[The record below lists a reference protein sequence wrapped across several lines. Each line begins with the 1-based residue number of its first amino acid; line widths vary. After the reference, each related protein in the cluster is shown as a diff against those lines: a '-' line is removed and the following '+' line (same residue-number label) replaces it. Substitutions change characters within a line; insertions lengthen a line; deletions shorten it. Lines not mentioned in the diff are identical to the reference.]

1 MKAVVVRDGPV
12 TNIAQPSEIAK
23 GVWLVSRG
31 TGKSNV
37 YLVRSG
43 PSWTLID
50 AAWAHH
56 GELIRKSAEML
67 FGVNAPPA
75 AILLTHLHPDHAGS
89 AAELARAWSVPV
101 YVHQGELPL
110 PSGKLAYSDPIDRVI
125 GPFTRFLPE
134 GEFEA
139 CLRLATAFDP
149 AAGVPGLPGW
159 QCVPTPG
166 HTPGHVS
173 YFRPADRVLISGD
186 AVLTVSARSLW
197 GVLPGQHEISGPPRI
212 STWDWAAATK
222 SVAGLAR
229 LEPRVLAPG
238 HGTPMTAPATAAAL
252 RSLSDRL
259 AAEPGLAAGLLRPV
273 DYSRRARYRRPPGMY
288 LRLQWIGPLATAAG
302 IVPDYVITLEVP
314 GRHSGVIRRTTLVR
328 AHCDGGSYLVSLAGE
343 SEWVRN
349 VRAAGGRV
357 VIGRRQRHT
366 ARLVEVPQDQRAPV
380 IRAYLLRAGRH
391 PGSRAAASEARNYFG
406 VNPGPSLEELS
417 QIAPYYPVFRITDD
431 GHPSDA
437 GLSGR

>member
-1 MKAVVVRDGPV
+1 MNAVVVRDGPV
-12 TNIAQPSEIAK
+12 RNIAQPSEIAK
-23 GVWLVSRG
+23 GVWLVPRG

-89 AAELARAWSVPV
+89 AAELARAWNVPV

-173 YFRPADRVLISGD
+173 YFRPGDRVLISGD

-197 GVLPGQHEISGPPRI
+197 ACCPVTMRSPVRRASRPGTGRRPRSPLPSLPGWSRGYSR
-212 STWDWAAATK
+212 
-222 SVAGLAR
+222 
-229 LEPRVLAPG
+229 
-238 HGTPMTAPATAAAL
+238 PAT
-252 RSLSDRL
+252 
-259 AAEPGLAAGLLRPV
+259 ERP
-273 DYSRRARYRRPPGMY
+273 
-288 LRLQWIGPLATAAG
+288 
-302 IVPDYVITLEVP
+302 
-314 GRHSGVIRRTTLVR
+314 
-328 AHCDGGSYLVSLAGE
+328 
-343 SEWVRN
+343 
-349 VRAAGGRV
+349 
-357 VIGRRQRHT
+357 
-366 ARLVEVPQDQRAPV
+366 
-380 IRAYLLRAGRH
+380 
-391 PGSRAAASEARNYFG
+391 
-406 VNPGPSLEELS
+406 
-417 QIAPYYPVFRITDD
+417 
-431 GHPSDA
+431 
-437 GLSGR
+437 